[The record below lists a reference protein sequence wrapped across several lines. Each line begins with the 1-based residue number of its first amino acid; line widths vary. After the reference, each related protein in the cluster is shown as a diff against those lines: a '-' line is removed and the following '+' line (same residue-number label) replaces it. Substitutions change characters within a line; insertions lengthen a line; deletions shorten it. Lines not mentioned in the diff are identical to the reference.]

1 MVVPPARVAGLAP
14 AMAGL
19 PAAISPVDPGPAV
32 RDQAV
37 RVVKV
42 TVPKAADP
50 VVRAEISGATTAV
63 IVPSGVKLLHRCRM
77 LASRSCRMIKAL
89 SRCRAR
95 SR

>member
-1 MVVPPARVAGLAP
+1 MDA
-14 AMAGL
+14 L
-19 PAAISPVDPGPAV
+19 PAAISPVDSGPAV

-42 TVPKAADP
+42 TVPKVADP
-50 VVRAEISGATTAV
+50 VVRAEISGATTAE

-77 LASRSCRMIKAL
+77 LASRSCLMIRASSL
-89 SRCRAR
+89 CRAR